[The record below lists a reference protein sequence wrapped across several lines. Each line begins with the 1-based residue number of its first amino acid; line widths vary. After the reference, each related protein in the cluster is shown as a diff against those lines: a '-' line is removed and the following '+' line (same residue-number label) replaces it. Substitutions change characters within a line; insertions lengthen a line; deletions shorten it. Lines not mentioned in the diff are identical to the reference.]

1 MKSEILRALR
11 EAGDGFVSGQSLC
24 EKAGVTRQAVWK
36 NIAWLKE
43 NGFEI
48 ESVSNKGYRLV
59 DSPDILYSADIES
72 RLHEDSICKKV
83 ESHERI
89 DSTNIRA
96 KQLAE
101 LGEEEGTL
109 VIADRQT
116 AGRGRRGR
124 RWESDFGVGI
134 FMSLIVRPKINPVR
148 VSGITLIAALAV
160 AKAVSEIC
168 KTKPQIKWPN
178 DIVLGGKKIC
188 GILTEMS
195 SEMNDINYVV
205 VGIGINANNTSFQK
219 EIEQT
224 ATSIYLQTGKK
235 ADRAQLAAYIVDCFG
250 EYYKKFVKEKSLE
263 PFIME
268 YDSMLANLNREVKIF
283 YGMREDVADNECE
296 TGIAKGIDKDGA
308 LIVDTKQGLKRV
320 VSGEVSVRGLYGYV

>member
-83 ESHERI
+83 ESHEKI

-168 KTKPQIKWPN
+168 KTEPQIKWPN
-178 DIVLGGKKIC
+178 DIVLGKKKIC

-250 EYYKKFVKEKSLE
+250 EYYKKFVKDKSLE

-283 YGMREDVADNECE
+283 YGMREDVEDNECE

-308 LIVDTKQGLKRV
+308 LIVDTEHGPKRV